1 MERGSKKLFRYRCG
15 RVSEFHFNNWSG
27 KSVGSHQHVT
37 LYCASRGVG
46 VRHPEQCPWA
56 KKPVIEVEPD
66 AQFAWTKHVNEIAN
80 GTLYPRCNS
89 WYLGANILGKPQVFM
104 PYKGFA
110 AYVAKCNNIKA
121 TGFRGFK
128 FSDWGSTQMMFENI
142 TKQPRQRVSC
152 DV

>member
-1 MERGSKKLFRYRCG
+1 MHGKRVQNYLGIAVAGFPNFFTITGPGSPSVLTNMLPSIAHHVEL
-15 RVSEFHFNNWSG
+15 VSDILNS
-27 KSVGSHQHVT
+27 
-37 LYCASRGVG
+37 AR
-46 VRHPEQCPWA
+46 EQ

-80 GTLYPRCNS
+80 GTLYPRCIS

-128 FSDWGSTQMMFENI
+128 FSD
-142 TKQPRQRVSC
+142 
-152 DV
+152 

>member
-1 MERGSKKLFRYRCG
+1 MLPSIAHHVEL
-15 RVSEFHFNNWSG
+15 VSDILN
-27 KSVGSHQHVT
+27 SV
-37 LYCASRGVG
+37 R
-46 VRHPEQCPWA
+46 EQ

-128 FSDWGSTQMMFENI
+128 FSD
-142 TKQPRQRVSC
+142 
-152 DV
+152 